1 MSTRTSPIARCPCAP
16 SSVGASRCFPR
27 ASQMDGDTNSPVCT
41 CWPAKPNSGSFGRR
55 LTKPSRFCERTKR
68 SYDDSEHIRV
78 SRPPRWTL
86 ESNGGTLPCNPIDYL
101 PNCSDSQGRLTWI
114 SSCRNTR
121 QPTQVRQRPDRPG
134 TLTRNSGSAIL
145 RSSNWC
151 RFGTLRVAHFRLRT
165 SFDRRSR
172 ATIVH

>member
-55 LTKPSRFCERTKR
+55 LTKPSHFCERTKR

-101 PNCSDSQGRLTWI
+101 PNCFDSQGRLMWI

-121 QPTQVRQRPDRPG
+121 QPTQVRQRTERPG
-134 TLTRNSGSAIL
+134 TWNVDAELRQRYSALIEVVPL
-145 RSSNWC
+145 RHPP
-151 RFGTLRVAHFRLRT
+151 LRALPPA
-165 SFDRRSR
+165 DLARSPL
-172 ATIVH
+172 